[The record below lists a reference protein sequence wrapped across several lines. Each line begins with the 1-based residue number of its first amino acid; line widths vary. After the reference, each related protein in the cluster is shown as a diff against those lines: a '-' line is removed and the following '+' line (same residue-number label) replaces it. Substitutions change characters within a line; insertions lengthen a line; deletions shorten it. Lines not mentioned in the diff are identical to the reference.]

1 MDFAITEKGKAM
13 TEVQEAIL
21 KSYARNDMS
30 VNATA
35 IELHYNRG
43 NVKYH
48 LTKIKKDTGLD
59 PRKFYDL
66 CKLLFPTLGGDIE

>member
-1 MDFAITEKGKAM
+1 M
-13 TEVQEAIL
+13 TEVQKKII
-21 KSYARNDMS
+21 KSYAGNDMS

-35 IELHYNRG
+35 IELHYNRN

-48 LTKIKKDTGLD
+48 LTKIKKETGLD

-66 CKLLFPTLGGDIE
+66 CKLLFSVMGGDLDDLRLHDG